1 MPFGSKERNLSQ
13 ESDDCYY
20 LSWISCHQT
29 RDKMKRSK
37 YFYLTLF
44 FLMLTNGLLAQNWL
58 SRLENDEP
66 VTRKNILKLDLLSPV
81 YDMFNLE
88 LEQVRDSESSITY
101 ELLYQSIINDDY
113 EFSKLGGRL
122 HYRFYLGNQPAP
134 KGIYVAA
141 GAGAFKVD
149 GLEKRIP
156 SFVPGVGYSY
166 LNKAASAFEVASF
179 IWLGRQSV
187 FKNRISIDYAMGTG
201 YTFNPIDF
209 NRANDWV
216 SGRYAFYGNV
226 RIGFL
231 LGRAE

>member
-1 MPFGSKERNLSQ
+1 MSMTKQLLIAFV
-13 ESDDCYY
+13 
-20 LSWISCHQT
+20 
-29 RDKMKRSK
+29 
-37 YFYLTLF
+37 FLF
-44 FLMLTNGLLAQNWL
+44 AFATQVSAQNWL

-66 VTRKNILKLDLLSPV
+66 VTRRTIVKLDLLSPV

-88 LEQVRDSESSITY
+88 LERVRNDESSITT
-101 ELLYQSIINDDY
+101 ELIFQSIVTDSY
-113 EFSKLGGRL
+113 EFSKVGARL
-122 HYRFYLGNQPAP
+122 HYRFYLGSQPAP

-141 GAGAFKVD
+141 GMGGFKVD

-156 SFVPGVGYSY
+156 SFTGSGYTYTSRDV
-166 LNKAASAFEVASF
+166 AAFEVASF
-179 IWLGRQSV
+179 IWLGRQSI

-231 LGRAE
+231 IGE

>member
-1 MPFGSKERNLSQ
+1 MSSIKPLLIIFLFGVTIITKVS
-13 ESDDCYY
+13 
-20 LSWISCHQT
+20 
-29 RDKMKRSK
+29 
-37 YFYLTLF
+37 
-44 FLMLTNGLLAQNWL
+44 AQNWL
-58 SRLENDEP
+58 SRLENDDP
-66 VTRKNILKLDLLSPV
+66 VTRKTIIKLDLLSPV

-88 LEQVRDSESSITY
+88 VERVRNDESSITA
-101 ELLYQSIINDDY
+101 ELIFQSIVNDAY
-113 EFSKLGGRL
+113 EFSKIGARF

-141 GAGAFKVD
+141 GMGGFKVD
-149 GLEKRIP
+149 GIEYRAQNYT
-156 SFVPGVGYSY
+156 PGFGYNY
-166 LNKAASAFEVASF
+166 TRKEESAFEVASF
-179 IWLGRQSV
+179 IWLGRQSI

-231 LGRAE
+231 LGKPVN